1 MILLENSTK
10 CCEHEEISL
19 FLHNLFQKIEMEGIF
34 PNAFYE
40 ASDTKEGKEIH
51 TKKKKEPLPSFM

>member
-1 MILLENSTK
+1 
-10 CCEHEEISL
+10 
-19 FLHNLFQKIEMEGIF
+19 MEGIF

-51 TKKKKEPLPSFM
+51 TKKTKDPLPSFM